1 MQPAISPITLRNT
14 NNMAIKIQIN
24 SVEALERLIGGDT
37 ETEIEIRNSVVQQ
50 FAKRHLK
57 AVAQEQM
64 TVALKN
70 TMIQEIRDKFLKH
83 NGSSWSNDFTLN
95 EDTAKLVEDE
105 VKGVINAQ
113 LSDTIRQT
121 INSYNLEGRIMRL
134 INMHEERFQDT
145 CIKKFS
151 DAEIEKLVN
160 KRIKEKLNIQ

>member
-1 MQPAISPITLRNT
+1 
-14 NNMAIKIQIN
+14 MAIKIQIN
-24 SVEALERLIGGDT
+24 SVDALERLIGGDT
-37 ETEIEIRNSVVQQ
+37 ETEIEIRNSVVQE

-70 TMIQEIRDKFLKH
+70 TLIQEIRDKFLKET
-83 NGSSWSNDFTLN
+83 GRGWKTDFVLN
-95 EDTAKLVEDE
+95 NEVSKLIQEE
-105 VKGVINAQ
+105 VKGIINTE
-113 LSDTIRQT
+113 LSDVIRKT
-121 INSYNLEGRIMRL
+121 INSYNLDDRIMRL

>member
-1 MQPAISPITLRNT
+1 
-14 NNMAIKIQIN
+14 MAIKIQIN

-37 ETEIEIRNSVVQQ
+37 ETEIEIRNSVVQE

-57 AVAQEQM
+57 AVTQEQM

-70 TMIQEIRDKFLKH
+70 TIIQEIRNRFLK
-83 NGSSWSNDFTLN
+83 NTDSGWRSDFTLN
-95 EDTAKLVEDE
+95 DDTAKLIQDE
-105 VKGVINAQ
+105 VKGIINAE

-121 INSYNLEGRIMRL
+121 INSYNLDDRIMRL